1 MLLQRAPGAM
11 DARLRIAR
19 LAVRLALVAEMGAQ
33 PVLALQHRAAGRAAH
48 RPGVQAPF
56 EVVGHAGGDLLDI
69 GLVEGL
75 AEAAEQVVDG
85 VGHGAFPG
93 MIGDVI

>member
-1 MLLQRAPGAM
+1 
-11 DARLRIAR
+11 
-19 LAVRLALVAEMGAQ
+19 VAGR
-33 PVLALQHRAAGRAAH
+33 RAA
-48 RPGVQAPF
+48 GVQAPF
-56 EVVGHAGGDLLDI
+56 EIVGHAGGDLLDI